1 MKVKE
6 IRKQAG
12 LTQDAFAKAYE
23 IPIGTLHHWEAGDR
37 QPPEY
42 VLKLL
47 QRCVEYDKEHEEDD
61 NNE

>member
-1 MKVKE
+1 MDIKE

-12 LTQDAFAKAYE
+12 LTQECFSKKYG
-23 IPIGTLHHWEAGDR
+23 IPIGTLHHWDAGDR

-47 QRCVEYDKEHEEDD
+47 ERCVRADKEQHQE
-61 NNE
+61 